1 MIRLGLN
8 DRQLS
13 SLRFTV
19 SPLMHVVQA
28 VVRLQQRPHQP
39 PAWLPERWSRV
50 SRTSRALLLDLIDP
64 ATHSIPDFLIPLT
77 DQYRPGVE
85 TELAA
90 VAATPL
96 DELRADLRLTFRL
109 GAVDEVFAYRLGAVP
124 AVADKWRKA
133 PNELVSAAWAGHSG
147 PLLDALQQALYEV
160 WQVVLAPTWP
170 VIRSVT
176 ETDVMH
182 RLRLVGSAGMSSAVL
197 ELVDGHEWDGR
208 AAQLDSPLDLDLTQQ
223 RFRVVLSPSV
233 LLDSDRSLIIAG
245 DELVVGYPCRGRAVV
260 VGPHAAGE
268 SVEPVAPVGLNGP
281 DGLGT
286 RHRLIAAL
294 EVPQAGH
301 SLAAR
306 LGLSKATVSYHL
318 GRLHSSGL
326 VERRRLGR
334 EVYYAR
340 TPAADRLTMPPP
352 REARPTSS

>member
-77 DQYRPGVE
+77 NQYRPSVE
-85 TELAA
+85 AELAA
-90 VAATPL
+90 VAATPF

-109 GAVDEVFAYRLGAVP
+109 GAVDEVFAGRLGVVP

-133 PNELVSAAWAGHSG
+133 PGDLVAAAWAGQSG
-147 PLLDALQQALYEV
+147 PLLAAVQAALYEV

-170 VIRSVT
+170 MIRSVT

-182 RLRLVGSAGMSSAVL
+182 RLQLVGSAGMSSAVL
-197 ELVDGHEWDGR
+197 ELVDGQEWDGR
-208 AAQLDSPLDLDLTQQ
+208 AARLDSPLDLDLTQQ
-223 RFRVVLSPSV
+223 RYRVVLSPSV
-233 LLDSDRSLIIAG
+233 LLDNDRSLVIAG

-268 SVEPVAPVGLNGP
+268 SVEPRGP

-340 TPAADRLTMPPP
+340 TPAADRLTTP
-352 REARPTSS
+352 RDARSAPS